1 MCDNVKIKKDLKGN
15 LVVQID
21 EIIFKNKQN
30 IDWKEVEKYA
40 RKYINEVCYIATD
53 KEYINIASDFPD
65 EFAHSNDTERL
76 RGGNAKA
83 KANSVQGIKEILEIA
98 SNKRYK
104 ENYTTKHKEDA
115 QKGWYRYTSRISLP
129 IYKENDIE
137 KYNVNLVTVLVRHA
151 ANGKKYLYDLVNIK
165 KEAEYPA

>member
-1 MCDNVKIKKDLKGN
+1 MCENVKIRKDLKGN

-53 KEYINIASDFPD
+53 KE
-65 EFAHSNDTERL
+65 E
-76 RGGNAKA
+76 
-83 KANSVQGIKEILEIA
+83 
-98 SNKRYK
+98 
-104 ENYTTKHKEDA
+104 A

-137 KYNVNLVTVLVRHA
+137 KYNVYLVTVLVRHA

-165 KEAEYPA
+165 KEAEYPV

>member
-1 MCDNVKIKKDLKGN
+1 MCDNIKIKKDLKGN

-76 RGGNAKA
+76 RERQCKGESKFC
-83 KANSVQGIKEILEIA
+83 SR
-98 SNKRYK
+98 NKR
-104 ENYTTKHKEDA
+104 
-115 QKGWYRYTSRISLP
+115 
-129 IYKENDIE
+129 DIG
-137 KYNVNLVTVLVRHA
+137 NS
-151 ANGKKYLYDLVNIK
+151 
-165 KEAEYPA
+165 